1 MRYENIGDCPN
12 VWHKLIT
19 GLCSQTFAASDSTE
33 ERQCEH
39 KAIDK
44 CMTCGADLCKHCM
57 VRIPDVAGVYGL
69 CPQCAE
75 DSDE

>member
-1 MRYENIGDCPN
+1 M
-12 VWHKLIT
+12 LT
-19 GLCSQTFAASDSTE
+19 GLCSQTFAVGPE

-75 DSDE
+75 EENSE